1 MCNCGKK
8 RSQLKPQSSTSNNN
22 YTQTQPI
29 QQPVYQQQIQPPSQI
44 KQMVMFQ
51 YTGSTALTI
60 TGHITRRNYR
70 FSFPGDIQPVVLSD
84 AAAMAGVPVLKK
96 V

>member
-8 RSQLKPQSSTSNNN
+8 RSQFRPQSNTSNNN
-22 YTQTQPI
+22 YTQNI
-29 QQPVYQQQIQPPSQI
+29 QQPVYQQQIQPPPTQT

-60 TGHITRRNYR
+60 TGSITRRNYR
-70 FSFPGDIQPVVLSD
+70 FSFPGDIQPVAFGD
-84 AAAMAGVPVLKK
+84 AAMMAGVPVLKR

>member
-8 RSQLKPQSSTSNNN
+8 RSQLKPQSNTSNNN
-22 YTQTQPI
+22 YTQNV
-29 QQPVYQQQIQPPSQI
+29 QQPVYQQQIQPPPAQI

-60 TGHITRRNYR
+60 TGNTTRRNYR
-70 FSFPGDIQPVVLSD
+70 FSFPGDIQSVAFSD
-84 AAAMAGVPVLKK
+84 AAAMAGVPVLKR